1 MEFGFN
7 INQKVQAVDELGR
20 WENAVV
26 TGVTETAW
34 DVRFPGYE
42 RDCDQL
48 VSRGEIREGVPP
60 FEEQQRSKSVYSFFP
75 SFVCAE

>member
-42 RDCDQL
+42 RDCDRL
-48 VSRGEIREGVPP
+48 VSRGEIRERVPP